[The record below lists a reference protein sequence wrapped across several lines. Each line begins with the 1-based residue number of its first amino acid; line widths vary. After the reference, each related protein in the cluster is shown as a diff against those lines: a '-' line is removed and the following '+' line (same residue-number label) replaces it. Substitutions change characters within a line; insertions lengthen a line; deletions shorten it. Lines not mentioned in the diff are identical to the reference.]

1 MYEAPETELSF
12 VTPASDQLELTYTF
26 NSHMAVDHYHALVVK
41 AQLSRHIP
49 ALMDDIVDEVG
60 AAFEDEII
68 MTDGTI

>member
-1 MYEAPETELSF
+1 MYDAPETELSF
-12 VTPASDQLELTYTF
+12 VTPVSDTLELAYTF

-49 ALMDDIVDEVG
+49 AMMDDIVDEVG

-68 MTDGTI
+68 ATDRTM